1 MADVIY
7 IMSDRR
13 SGSTLLENILSKS
26 EECFSI
32 GELAMLKGHLLKV
45 GPGDKWNYTCSC
57 GQPFNE
63 CVFWSSIIEMTF
75 TQNFDHFFTAINWNF
90 KSKNMALNALFPG
103 TLKEKLL
110 QLCNTEENDDVIAT
124 LNELY
129 KLVVQ
134 HSGKQFII
142 DSSKN
147 PVQALAVY
155 KNKVDINIKIIW
167 LKRDIRAVA
176 LSKSKWKQ
184 QNKKKKKSM
193 LKRILDVFYYKRL
206 CYSVSTMVKPEDI
219 LVVNYES
226 LATKTD
232 LELKRIFSAFG
243 IKPFET
249 PQYMELSNDHTIGGT
264 PERFSKKPIKYD
276 DGWRLSFSNNRLAY
290 FIGGIL
296 NSI

>member
-57 GQPFNE
+57 GEPFTA
-63 CVFWSSIIEMTF
+63 CVFWSSIIEKIF
-75 TQNFDHFFTAINWNF
+75 AQNFDHFFTAINWNF

-110 QLCNTEENDDVIAT
+110 QLCNTEKNDDVIAT

-129 KLVVQ
+129 KLVAQ

-155 KNKVDINIKIIW
+155 KNKVDVNIKIIW

-226 LATKTD
+226 LATQTEI
-232 LELKRIFSAFG
+232 ELKRIFNAFG
-243 IKPFET
+243 IKSFET

-264 PERFSKKPIKYD
+264 PERFLKKPIIYD
-276 DGWRLSFSNNRLAY
+276 GAWKDKFSNNRIAY